1 MQQKARLRGM
11 ELPDE
16 VARFLLNRQQRDIR
30 ELVQILDLLDK
41 ASIVHQRKLTIPFV
55 KDMLSLSH

>member
-1 MQQKARLRGM
+1 M